1 MKKLEL
7 TKDQITQIAAAVFFL
22 GIFGYIYVAYFWL
35 PLSKKI
41 DENTKKVE
49 SIEKDINRA
58 KVKKAQ
64 YKNLEK
70 KLASLKIQKVVAQ
83 KRLPKE
89 KKVPDLIR
97 MLTYLGKKYNV
108 SMTVISPSAVKKER
122 YFEKVSYGISLSSD
136 YHSFGRFL
144 TALALE
150 ERILTMENVSISALT
165 SDEYT
170 IRVTFTLVSY
180 QYSG

>member
-1 MKKLEL
+1 MRKAEL
-7 TKDQITQIAAAVFFL
+7 TKEQITQIAAGVFFL
-22 GIFGYIYVAYFWL
+22 GIFGYFYAAYFWL

-41 DENTKKVE
+41 KENSEKVV
-49 SIEKDINRA
+49 SIEKDINKA

-64 YKNLEK
+64 YKNLES
-70 KLASLKIQKVVAQ
+70 KLASLEIQKTAAQ
-83 KRLPKE
+83 KKLPEE

-108 SMTVISPSAVKKER
+108 AISRVSPSAAKKEQ
-122 YFEKVSYGISLSSD
+122 YFTKVSYTIALNSD
-136 YHSFGRFL
+136 YHSFGKFL

-150 ERILTMENVSISALT
+150 ERILTMENVSITALA

-170 IRVTFTLVSY
+170 ISASFILTSY

>member
-1 MKKLEL
+1 MKEIKLS
-7 TKDQITQIAAAVFFL
+7 KDQITQLVAGVFFMGL
-22 GIFGYIYVAYFWL
+22 FGYFYVGYFWL

-41 DENTKKVE
+41 GENTKKVAT
-49 SIEKDINRA
+49 IEKDITKA
-58 KVKKAQ
+58 KVKKAK

-70 KLASLKIQKVVAQ
+70 KLAVLEIQKEAAQ
-83 KRLPKE
+83 KKLPKE

-97 MLTYLGKKYNV
+97 MLTYLGKKHNV
-108 SMTVISPSAVKKER
+108 SMTKIAPSAAKKER
-122 YFEKVSYGISLSSD
+122 YFTKVAYNIVLKSD
-136 YHSFGRFL
+136 YHSFGKFL

-150 ERILTMENVSISALT
+150 ERILTMENVSIRGVN

-170 IRVTFTLVSY
+170 IDVTFTLTSY